1 MLDLKGMVFPN
12 AYGLSSTSKV
22 SVASGASVDFAN
34 VTSGQV
40 LSKIEVDCTAGS
52 GVIANFTVAE
62 SGTIYLKNV
71 SSLLAFQTASIPVTL
86 TGVVAPSRF
95 SGWEISADG
104 TVQRNCYLQYRDGG
118 LYLVP
123 DGTVV
128 VIR

>member
-1 MLDLKGMVFPN
+1 MVFPN

-34 VTSGQV
+34 VTPGQV
-40 LSKIEVDCTAGS
+40 LSKIEVDCTAG
-52 GVIANFTVAE
+52 GGTIANFTVAE

-86 TGVVAPSRF
+86 TGVVEPSRF
-95 SGWEISADG
+95 SGWEVSADG
-104 TVQRNCYLQYRDGG
+104 TVQRNYYLQYRDGG